1 MSDNPVDTDLEIP
14 DGHQLIELTREPIE
28 LYKVLKFENAVG
40 SGGEAKMVIG
50 SGLVL
55 VNGLVETQKRKKIST
70 GDTIEFEENKYFIK
84 LSSAAQ
90 SSVPRRPKKINPAK
104 INTASRKP
112 ITALRKE
119 GKK

>member
-1 MSDNPVDTDLEIP
+1 MSDSPDDTDFEIP
-14 DGHQLIELTREPIE
+14 DGYQLIELTREPIE

-84 LSSAAQ
+84 LSSEAKSPA
-90 SSVPRRPKKINPAK
+90 PRMPKNINPAK

-112 ITALRKE
+112 IIALRKE

>member
-1 MSDNPVDTDLEIP
+1 MSESTVDTELETP
-14 DGHQLIELTREPIE
+14 DGYELIELTREPIE
-28 LYKVLKFENAVG
+28 LYKVLKFENAVS

-55 VNGLVETQKRKKIST
+55 VNGVVETQKRKKIST

-84 LSSAAQ
+84 LSATAKKPELAAL
-90 SSVPRRPKKINPAK
+90 KKIKSTN

-112 ITALRKE
+112 VTALRK
-119 GKK
+119 GGNK